1 MLSNSR
7 LFLFILWVKVHFF
20 EWSFLL
26 NSLKTETSRSKILGV
41 LVLLFENICFVF
53 IQGDAFKSCT
63 IHYTNLHFNSVA
75 LENLSQI
82 PLYLF
87 SSPVPNA
94 QMHKYSHGFLSNK
107 EVGGVWSPNTS
118 KSSIWQRK
126 WESKNIYIFAG
137 QADWAVYITLS
148 AN

>member
-41 LVLLFENICFVF
+41 LILLFENICFVF
-53 IQGDAFKSCT
+53 RQGDAFKSCT

-107 EVGGVWSPNTS
+107 EVGVCVEPKHQQIIHLAEKMGI
-118 KSSIWQRK
+118 KK
-126 WESKNIYIFAG
+126 HIYFCRSG
-137 QADWAVYITLS
+137 RLGSLY
-148 AN
+148 NFKC